1 MADEPWGPGKG
12 CLDPPAV
19 DATDAHGFGPLSN
32 GRTGGDPGPAP
43 VYIGGGEDTLP
54 RKEGGDT
61 GPGGAIAIGRGGDM
75 VPGGRT
81 NVGGRGA
88 PAVIDPNKC
97 WRAMADA
104 PELDDC
110 APRGG
115 GEDGT
120 TAPAPLAEAQG
131 FVCPEGDSGG
141 DRDPLAA
148 PIAPGGE
155 DGPGR

>member
-19 DATDAHGFGPLSN
+19 DATDAHGFGPLGN

-81 NVGGRGA
+81 NVGGGVRQLSLNQTNAGA
-88 PAVIDPNKC
+88 PWQMRLSWMIA
-97 WRAMADA
+97 RQGEEARMG
-104 PELDDC
+104 
-110 APRGG
+110 PRH
-115 GEDGT
+115 
-120 TAPAPLAEAQG
+120 PLH
-131 FVCPEGDSGG
+131 
-141 DRDPLAA
+141 
-148 PIAPGGE
+148 
-155 DGPGR
+155 